1 METAIALFFLLVT
14 VKINND
20 YEIVVNL
27 CVCHRVCVCE
37 CVCVCVC
44 VCVHAMT

>member
-1 METAIALFFLLVT
+1 METAIAFFFLLVT

-27 CVCHRVCVCE
+27 CVLPS
-37 CVCVCVC
+37 VCVCV
-44 VCVHAMT
+44 